1 MGISTMKALVS
12 TIEPIDGGVP
22 TMTRWICKLL
32 EEWGITPVLAWYA
45 PWRNHPQLSVPLYK
59 VIRAEPRAA
68 ARLALGQYEGYGLGA
83 WFPELEFT
91 HYLPTREWR
100 RLMNDCQLHISVSGN
115 PLCTTPY
122 VLGKVP
128 FLAWVAT
135 PWEADRINRVKE
147 FSLPRKCLDTVLNK
161 PVLRRLERRV
171 LRDKNGTILSL
182 SSYTSK
188 EFRRI
193 SGRNLDQVMLM
204 PVNTDVFK
212 RSGQSAVPYKI
223 GFSGRYCD
231 PRKNIRLL
239 LHATQLIVN
248 TGVEVELVLVG
259 DKNPGDL
266 TALINEFQI
275 HDNVKCFSHME
286 PKQLASVLQT
296 LDLFIIPSYQEGLCI
311 SALEAMACGVPII
324 STRCG
329 GPEDYVIPGQTG
341 ALIDHSPEALART
354 IVNVSSNRDLREK
367 LSAGSESW
375 VMSNASDV
383 ISRSIFARHL
393 TSLIEKST
401 PQTNIGSP

>member
-1 MGISTMKALVS
+1 MKALIS

-32 EEWGITPVLAWYA
+32 DEWSITPVLAWYA

-59 VIRAEPRAA
+59 AIGAKPKAA
-68 ARLALGQYEGYGLGA
+68 GKVALGHYEGYGLGA

-91 HYLPTREWR
+91 HYLPTREWKK
-100 RLMNDCQLHISVSGN
+100 LMKDCQLHISVSGN

-122 VLGKVP
+122 VLEQVP

-147 FSLPRKCLDTVLNK
+147 FSLPRKVLDTLINK
-161 PVLRRLERRV
+161 PVLRSLEKKI
-171 LRDKNGTILSL
+171 LRDRNGSILSL
-182 SSYTSK
+182 SPYTSK
-188 EFRRI
+188 EFKRI

-204 PVNTDVFK
+204 PVNTDVFA
-212 RSGQSAVPYKI
+212 RSERGAVRLKI

-239 LHATQLIVN
+239 LHATKLILN
-248 TGVEVELVLVG
+248 MEIEIELILVG
-259 DKNPGDL
+259 DKNPEDL
-266 TALINEFQI
+266 TALIDEFEI

-296 LDLFIIPSYQEGLCI
+296 LDLFVIPSYQEGLCI
-311 SALEAMACGVPII
+311 SALEAMACGVPVI

-341 ALIDHSPEALART
+341 ELVDHSPEALAKA
-354 IVNVSSNRDLREK
+354 IVRISSNRDLRDK
-367 LSAGSESW
+367 LSAGAQAW
-375 VMSNASDV
+375 VMSNASEA

-401 PQTNIGSP
+401 PQRKLGGP